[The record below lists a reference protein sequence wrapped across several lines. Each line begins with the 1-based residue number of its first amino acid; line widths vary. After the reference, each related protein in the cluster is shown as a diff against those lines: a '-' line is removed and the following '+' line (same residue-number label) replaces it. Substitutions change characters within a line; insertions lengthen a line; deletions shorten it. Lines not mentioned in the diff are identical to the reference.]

1 VNWRLQITAD
11 GKTDEPVVF
20 SNDSAY
26 DDAVVFIGVAM
37 IVAADRCRK
46 FSVEIEPVGSVT
58 KQEPQEPR

>member
-1 VNWRLQITAD
+1 
-11 GKTDEPVVF
+11 VVF